1 MKLLHKIKIYWEC
14 KTVFER
20 VLRGILLSRS
30 DKSCLTPFV
39 TRVSKFGSNGARI
52 FLAIVIVI
60 AALLFSQNSANAVV
74 TYVASAANPNDN
86 GSLGASSVAV
96 TPPGGMT
103 TGDLV
108 ILVAN
113 SRVNTVAMTMSAQG
127 GQTWTAQTNI
137 NTTGSQRIFWAR
149 YNGTWSA
156 NPSVAFTDATNT
168 TVVMHVFR
176 PSLPANTWAI
186 DVAQTSSASS
196 PSGGNDD
203 VSIASISTMTNGAL
217 VFATWTSVNNN
228 QWALQTGG
236 WANAG
241 NSQYRNRQSSDAS
254 QSSAYQVKATFGA
267 TGAVVN
273 RQTSAGPDN
282 GNISIVAFKEVP
294 GVVIAPTV
302 TTNAA
307 SALTSTGAT
316 LNGTVSSNG
325 ASTTVTF
332 DYGLTTGYGSSATAT
347 GSPLAAGATNTAVSA
362 AVAGLTCN
370 TLYHFRVKG
379 VNSAGTSNGSDLTF
393 TTSACPPTSV
403 TANPTLCVNDN
414 SIGVATG
421 NWTGLTN
428 VGTQNNVYAQASV
441 ANSDITNYLKCT
453 GYGFSIPAGATIT
466 GITVGP
472 WLNSTW
478 TMLDNA
484 MQLVKGGAIQATN
497 LATGATLPNGG
508 GGLAGAPT
516 QFIYGSSTNLW
527 GDIWTPANINS
538 ANFGAAFAAQ
548 RGGFA
553 TTQQAAVDAM
563 PITINYTLPSTPT
576 VTAINLASANP
587 SSPATAVSW
596 TVTFSTSVTGVIAG
610 NFSLV
615 EAGGVSLASITS
627 VSGSANTWTVTADT
641 GSGFGTL
648 GLNMANVTGITPA
661 ITTAMP
667 FVGQVYTISAPLT
680 CIGDSFSTTGTLDT
694 TLWDVRTILGPFL
707 PQVIDAGGG
716 DYRLRLTD
724 LGNNEA
730 TFAQLKRTFPGA
742 GNKIIVEIDYF
753 AYGGSGADGIAIT
766 FSDATVSST
775 TGGFGGSLGYAQ
787 NNTNSGFGGGWLGI
801 GLDEYGNFPNP
812 TESRNGYPGGWIAPA
827 PANVGAGF
835 YKTNVSIRGSGSGT
849 TGYSLLANTGLLAT
863 PVAPP
868 SGAAG
873 ATPYRY
879 RFTIDHSNGVNA
891 WVTVERDLTA
901 PLGDAFTVVVPTF
914 DVKAANSGQA
924 TVPANW
930 LLSFTGS
937 TGGATNYHEIK
948 QVNVCA
954 NSIVGGGAHHFEI
967 EHASGTGVTCT
978 PSTLTIKACA
988 DAAVPCAPYTAGVSG
1003 TLSASGSPT
1012 VNWTGGTG
1020 FTIASGSSTVTK
1032 NVQVTTP
1039 GNVVFDATSSPIPTA
1054 ATTCNFG
1061 APSCTFASSDAGFLI
1076 SAPNHV
1082 AETNS
1087 TLTVQAVK
1095 KADSSLACVPAFAGT
1110 SKTVNLMCSYTNPV
1124 TGTLP
1129 VRVAG
1134 AALNATNSPAAAC
1147 DAGGANVSL
1156 TFDASGI
1163 ATPQLQY
1170 ADVGQMSIAASFT
1183 GTAGALDAGLIMT
1196 GSGTFITAP
1205 SSFAFSAVTAGTIKA
1220 GDPFSAT
1227 VTARNAAGNATPN
1240 FGQESSPE
1248 GVTLGNNLV
1257 SPLAGSNP
1265 PLANNVIAGG
1275 AFTNG
1280 IATVTNLSWGEVG
1293 NIALTATLSS
1303 ADYLTSGV
1311 AAATGTSA
1319 TVGPFIPHHL
1329 DTAVVSTVS
1338 TPMPCPAGL
1347 TCPTLFNGFIYSGQP
1362 FRVQVTARNLAGGT
1376 TTNYDGT
1383 LGFSKAVTLSAWDA
1397 LGSLTAPTGAGTL
1410 VGSILAGAFSA
1421 GVATTSTPTYT
1432 FAVETTAPS
1441 DIYIRAL
1448 DSDAVSSL
1456 RAIPANSVEGGV
1468 KVVSGR
1474 IYIPNAHGSELL
1486 PLPMTVTVQYYDA
1499 VGNWVTSTTDSD
1511 TQFNTDLSTSGGNIV
1526 STVVSGLA
1534 GGLTV
1539 VTPVT
1544 TTVSAGVL
1552 NFTFNAP
1559 GIEGSSD
1566 ISMNVPNYLLA
1577 GNNGA
1582 GVNPSSTARVTFG
1595 IFKGSEHIIYIREV
1609 Y

>member
-1 MKLLHKIKIYWEC
+1 M
-14 KTVFER
+14 
-20 VLRGILLSRS
+20 
-30 DKSCLTPFV
+30 PFV
-39 TRVSKFGSNGARI
+39 TRVSKFGSKGARI
-52 FLAIVIVI
+52 FLAT
-60 AALLFSQNSANAVV
+60 LLVMVAVLFLQNSAQAAIS
-74 TYVASAANPNDN
+74 YLASASSPNDN
-86 GSLGASSVAV
+86 ASLGTSPVAV
-96 TPPGGMT
+96 APPGGMI

-108 ILVAN
+108 ILVTN
-113 SRVNTVAMTMSAQG
+113 TTVNTVTMTMSATG
-127 GQTWTAQTNI
+127 GQTWNALTNI
-137 NTTGSQRIFWAR
+137 NATGSQRIFWAR
-149 YNGTWSA
+149 YNGTWSTD
-156 NPSVAFTDATNT
+156 PSVAFTNTTTT

-176 PSLPANTWAI
+176 PSLSANTWAI

-196 PSGGNDD
+196 PVGGNDD
-203 VSIASISTMTNGAL
+203 VTIAGISTITNGAL
-217 VFATWTSVNNN
+217 VFATWTSTDDN
-228 QWALQTGG
+228 QWSLQTGG

-241 NSQYRNRQSSDAS
+241 DSQYRNRQSNDAS
-254 QSSAYQVKATFGA
+254 QSSAYQVKATSGA

-273 RQTSAGPDN
+273 RQSNRGPDD
-282 GNISIVAFKEVP
+282 GNISIVAFREVP
-294 GVVIAPTV
+294 VVVTAPTV

-307 SALTSTGAT
+307 SALTSTDAT

-403 TANPTLCVNDN
+403 TSNPTLCVNDT

-466 GITVGP
+466 GIMAGP
-472 WLNSTW
+472 WLNSTF

-497 LATGATLPNGG
+497 LATGATIPNGG
-508 GGLAGAPT
+508 GSLAATPT
-516 QFIYGSSTNLW
+516 QFTYGDSTHLW
-527 GDIWTPANINS
+527 GNTWTPANINS

-553 TTQQAAVDAM
+553 SAQQAAVDAM
-563 PITINYTLPSTPT
+563 PITIYYTVPSTPS

-596 TVTFSTSVTGVIAG
+596 TVIFSTSVVGVTAG

-615 EAGGVSLASITS
+615 QGGGVSGATITS
-627 VSGSANTWTVTADT
+627 VT
-641 GSGFGTL
+641 GSGAVWTVNANTGTGTGSL
-648 GLNMANVTGITPA
+648 GLNMVNVTGITPA

-667 FVGQVYTISAPLT
+667 FVGQVYTIPAPMVCLN
-680 CIGDSFSTTGTLDT
+680 DSFSTTGTLDT

-707 PQVIDAGGG
+707 PQVINAGGG

-724 LGNNEA
+724 LGGNEA

-742 GNKIIVEIDYF
+742 GNKIVVEIDYF

-766 FSDATVSST
+766 FSDSAVSST

-787 NNTNSGFGGGWLGI
+787 NNTNAGFGGGWLGI
-801 GLDEYGNFPNP
+801 GLDEWGNFPNP
-812 TESRNGYPGGWIAPA
+812 NESRTGYPGGWVAPA
-827 PANVGAGF
+827 PANVAAGF

-891 WVTVERDLTA
+891 WVTVERDITA
-901 PLGDAFTVVVPTF
+901 PLGDAYTVLVPTF
-914 DVKAANSGQA
+914 DVKATNSGQA
-924 TVPANW
+924 PVPVNW

-937 TGGATNYHEIK
+937 TGGSTNYHEIK

-954 NSIVGGGAHHFEI
+954 NSILGGGPHHFEI
-967 EHASGTGVTCT
+967 QHASGTGVTCT

-988 DAAVPCAPYTAGVSG
+988 DAASPCAPYTAGVSG
-1003 TLSASGSPT
+1003 TLSKTGSPT

-1039 GNVVFDATSSPIPTA
+1039 GNVIFGATSTPAPTA

-1061 APSCTFASSDAGFLI
+1061 APSCTFAASDAGFLV

-1095 KADSSLACVPAFAGT
+1095 KADNSLACVPAFAST

-1134 AALNATNSPAAAC
+1134 AALNATNNPATAC
-1147 DAGGANVSL
+1147 SAGGANLSL
-1156 TFDASGI
+1156 AFNASGI
-1163 ATPQLQY
+1163 ATPSLQY
-1170 ADVGQMSIAASFT
+1170 ADVGQMNIVASFT
-1183 GTAGALDAGLIMT
+1183 GTAGALNAGLVMT
-1196 GSGTFITAP
+1196 GSGNFITAP
-1205 SSFAFSAVTAGTIKA
+1205 SSFGFSAVTAGTIKA

-1240 FGQESSPE
+1240 FGKESSPE
-1248 GVTLGNNLV
+1248 GVTLGTNLV
-1257 SPLAGSNP
+1257 SPLAGINP
-1265 PLANNVIAGG
+1265 PLANNAIAGG

-1280 IATVTNLSWGEVG
+1280 VATVNNLAWGEVG
-1293 NIALTATLSS
+1293 NIALTAALSS
-1303 ADYLTSGV
+1303 ANYLTSGV

-1319 TVGPFIPHHL
+1319 TVGPFIPHYF
-1329 DTAVVSTVS
+1329 DTAVLATVS

-1347 TCPTLFNGFIYSGQP
+1347 ICPVLYNGFIYSGQP
-1362 FRVQVTARNLAGGT
+1362 FRVRVIARNLAGGT
-1376 TTNYDGT
+1376 TVNYDAT
-1383 LGFSKAVTLSAWDA
+1383 LGFSKAVSLTAWDA
-1397 LGSLTAPTGAGTL
+1397 LGSLVAPAGAGTL
-1410 VGSILAGAFSA
+1410 AGSILAGAFSA
-1421 GVATTSTPTYT
+1421 GVAITSTPTYT
-1432 FAVETTAPS
+1432 FASATTTPS

-1448 DSDAVSSL
+1448 DSDSVSS
-1456 RAIPANSVEGGV
+1456 RRTTPANSVEGGV
-1468 KVVSGR
+1468 KVASGR

-1486 PLPMTVTVQYYDA
+1486 PMPMTATVQFYDA
-1499 VGNWVTSTTDSD
+1499 VDSWVTSTTDSF
-1511 TQFNTDLSTSGGNIV
+1511 TQFDTNLSTAGGNIV
-1526 STVVSGLA
+1526 ATILSGLG
-1534 GGLTV
+1534 GGLSV
-1539 VTPVT
+1539 DTPGAMMVN
-1544 TTVSAGVL
+1544 AGVL
-1552 NFTFNAP
+1552 NFSFNAP
-1559 GIEGSSD
+1559 GSPGSSD
-1566 ISMNVPNYLLA
+1566 ISLNTPNYLL
-1577 GNNGA
+1577 GGSNGA
-1582 GVNPSSTARVTFG
+1582 GVNPSSTSRVTFG
-1595 IFKGSEHIIYIREV
+1595 IFKGAEHIIYIREV